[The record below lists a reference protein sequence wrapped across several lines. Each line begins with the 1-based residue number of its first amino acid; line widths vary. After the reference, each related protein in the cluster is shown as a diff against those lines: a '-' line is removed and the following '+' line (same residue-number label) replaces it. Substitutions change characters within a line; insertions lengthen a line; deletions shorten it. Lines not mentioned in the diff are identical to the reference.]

1 MTVLSN
7 GIIRFSQFRTFDE
20 FWLWPPLALKWLNMI
35 LFSYPDPP
43 IIDPAYPKDLNTTEE
58 ESVTLQCIIKESNPH
73 ANVTW
78 IKLSDPGKVLSRGPV
93 LNLTS
98 VRHGDEGKYRCLVEN
113 GVGGQIKSRIAKLE
127 VKRTLSAV

>member
-1 MTVLSN
+1 MA
-7 GIIRFSQFRTFDE
+7 F
-20 FWLWPPLALKWLNMI
+20 KWLNVI

-43 IIDPAYPKDLNTTEE
+43 IIDPVYPKDLNTTEE

-98 VRHGDEGKYRCLVEN
+98 VRRGDEGKYRCLVEN